1 MMMFFLEKNM
11 KKWKIGIS
19 VMLELCIF
27 MLTACGSKKSVDNKS
42 TQNAGDCITVSIP
55 ESFESLSGMNA
66 DNLMD
71 YLKTN
76 GDGNYEELKIADG
89 LVKISVTEEQANY
102 WKNYAKDKVDAQL
115 STLTNVSSKYS
126 ASCSDSFDVI
136 NVYYDTIISFKE
148 AFAYVG
154 KTAIYCALY
163 QLFNGQKDYTI
174 TLDVYN
180 VDTGKL
186 VAGGNLEKDD
196 VSYGDT
202 EWKASYILDDKEAGE
217 LESKY
222 EDEGEV
228 IDIKSSFIDG
238 MSVINILQAAAGNDY
253 QYIYIDSDGTVQLKV
268 TESQKNTLIE
278 NMNQYLSSVSEQF
291 KNLGDGYDISW
302 NTDFSEISY
311 KFDSALSKQDQSNY
325 FTYTETIGML
335 NQLLKGDSNSYYI
348 DLSIYNSSS
357 GELVSKG
364 NTKDGITWNIGE

>member
-19 VMLELCIF
+19 VMLVLCIF

-253 QYIYIDSDGTVQLKV
+253 QYIYIDSDN
-268 TESQKNTLIE
+268 NTFVSSNIEDVIKSDDVDDIMKLIT
-278 NMNQYLSSVSEQF
+278 N
-291 KNLGDGYDISW
+291 
-302 NTDFSEISY
+302 
-311 KFDSALSKQDQSNY
+311 SKGK
-325 FTYTETIGML
+325 FTYKNKI
-335 NQLLKGDSNSYYI
+335 YYGFTMW
-348 DLSIYNSSS
+348 YCRTA
-357 GELVSKG
+357 ECWKVYLV
-364 NTKDGITWNIGE
+364 

>member
-1 MMMFFLEKNM
+1 M
-11 KKWKIGIS
+11 
-19 VMLELCIF
+19 
-27 MLTACGSKKSVDNKS
+27 
-42 TQNAGDCITVSIP
+42 
-55 ESFESLSGMNA
+55 
-66 DNLMD
+66 
-71 YLKTN
+71 
-76 GDGNYEELKIADG
+76 
-89 LVKISVTEEQANY
+89 
-102 WKNYAKDKVDAQL
+102 
-115 STLTNVSSKYS
+115 
-126 ASCSDSFDVI
+126 
-136 NVYYDTIISFKE
+136 
-148 AFAYVG
+148 
-154 KTAIYCALY
+154 
-163 QLFNGQKDYTI
+163 
-174 TLDVYN
+174 
-180 VDTGKL
+180 
-186 VAGGNLEKDD
+186 
-196 VSYGDT
+196 
-202 EWKASYILDDKEAGE
+202 
-217 LESKY
+217 
-222 EDEGEV
+222 

-291 KNLGDGYDISW
+291 KNLGDGYDIRW

>member
-1 MMMFFLEKNM
+1 MKIFLEKNM

-19 VMLELCIF
+19 VMLVVCIC
-27 MLTACGSKKSVDNKS
+27 MLTACGSKKSVDDES
-42 TQNAGDCITVSIP
+42 TQNVADCITVSIP
-55 ESFESLSGMNA
+55 ESFENLSGMYE
-66 DNLMD
+66 DDLMD

-76 GDGNYEELKIADG
+76 GDGNYEKLKVADG

-102 WKNYAKDKVDAQL
+102 WKKYAKDKIDEQL
-115 STLTNVSSKYS
+115 SILTNVSSKYS

-148 AFAYVG
+148 AFEYVG

-163 QLFNGQKDYTI
+163 QLFNGQEDYTI

-186 VAGGNLEKDD
+186 VAGGNLEKDN
-196 VSYGDT
+196 VSYGDV
-202 EWKASYILDDKEAGE
+202 EWGASYTLNDKEAGE

-222 EDEGEV
+222 KNEGEL
-228 IDIKSSFIDG
+228 INIKSSFIDG
-238 MSVINILQAAAGNDY
+238 MSVINILQAAAGNEY
-253 QYIYIDSDGTVQLKV
+253 QYIYIDSDGSVQLKV

-291 KNLGDGYDISW
+291 KNLGDGYEISW
-302 NTDFSEISY
+302 NSDFSEISY

-335 NQLLKGDSNSYYI
+335 NQLLKGDGNIYYI
-348 DLSIYNSSS
+348 DLSIYNSST

-364 NTKDGITWNIGE
+364 NTKDGITWNVGE

>member
-1 MMMFFLEKNM
+1 M

-19 VMLELCIF
+19 VMLVLYIF

>member
-1 MMMFFLEKNM
+1 M
-11 KKWKIGIS
+11 S
-19 VMLELCIF
+19 VL
-27 MLTACGSKKSVDNKS
+27 
-42 TQNAGDCITVSIP
+42 SIVHP
-55 ESFESLSGMNA
+55 AVIL
-66 DNLMD
+66 
-71 YLKTN
+71 
-76 GDGNYEELKIADG
+76 
-89 LVKISVTEEQANY
+89 
-102 WKNYAKDKVDAQL
+102 
-115 STLTNVSSKYS
+115 
-126 ASCSDSFDVI
+126 FDVI

>member
-1 MMMFFLEKNM
+1 M
-11 KKWKIGIS
+11 
-19 VMLELCIF
+19 
-27 MLTACGSKKSVDNKS
+27 
-42 TQNAGDCITVSIP
+42 
-55 ESFESLSGMNA
+55 
-66 DNLMD
+66 
-71 YLKTN
+71 
-76 GDGNYEELKIADG
+76 
-89 LVKISVTEEQANY
+89 
-102 WKNYAKDKVDAQL
+102 
-115 STLTNVSSKYS
+115 
-126 ASCSDSFDVI
+126 I

-348 DLSIYNSSS
+348 DLSI
-357 GELVSKG
+357 
-364 NTKDGITWNIGE
+364 

>member
-1 MMMFFLEKNM
+1 MER
-11 KKWKIGIS
+11 
-19 VMLELCIF
+19 
-27 MLTACGSKKSVDNKS
+27 
-42 TQNAGDCITVSIP
+42 
-55 ESFESLSGMNA
+55 
-66 DNLMD
+66 
-71 YLKTN
+71 
-76 GDGNYEELKIADG
+76 NYEELKIVDG
-89 LVKISVTEEQANY
+89 LVKILVTEEQANY

-163 QLFNGQKDYTI
+163 QLFDGQKDYTI

-202 EWKASYILDDKEAGE
+202 EWKASYILNDKEAGE
-217 LESKY
+217 FESKY

-253 QYIYIDSDGTVQLKV
+253 QYIYIDSDGAVQLKV

-335 NQLLKGDSNSYYI
+335 NQLLKDQ
-348 DLSIYNSSS
+348 
-357 GELVSKG
+357 LVIV
-364 NTKDGITWNIGE
+364 NT

>member
-19 VMLELCIF
+19 VMLVLCIF

-228 IDIKSSFIDG
+228 IDIKSSFIDDEYYKRMCPGYQRGEILMRREKLFNLGILSYKTNTPKSMRFNVLGLMNYMNTELLIG
-238 MSVINILQAAAGNDY
+238 MSCDLENAFDALPKFTAMLQ
-253 QYIYIDSDGTVQLKV
+253 S
-268 TESQKNTLIE
+268 IE
-278 NMNQYLSSVSEQF
+278 VNE
-291 KNLGDGYDISW
+291 
-302 NTDFSEISY
+302 
-311 KFDSALSKQDQSNY
+311 
-325 FTYTETIGML
+325 
-335 NQLLKGDSNSYYI
+335 
-348 DLSIYNSSS
+348 
-357 GELVSKG
+357 
-364 NTKDGITWNIGE
+364 